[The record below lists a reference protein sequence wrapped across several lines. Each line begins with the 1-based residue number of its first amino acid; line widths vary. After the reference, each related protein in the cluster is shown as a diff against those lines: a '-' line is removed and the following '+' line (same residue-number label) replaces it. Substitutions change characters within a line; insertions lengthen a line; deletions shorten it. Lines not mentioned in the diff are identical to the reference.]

1 MARGQQAK
9 AELSELEKQRLQN
22 IAERDAALS
31 ELKQQARG
39 IGLQSRPKPTNGA
52 SKPAK
57 KKAPAQRVKQEEV
70 GPRRTSS
77 RLAGIQADS
86 EVAKRK
92 ADREYEAA
100 QEAVRAKRQRISG
113 DLALGDILVAGKKSS
128 INGFGLGVHVVDR
141 GAKPYERTF
150 GEEDI
155 KETTNK
161 DLKKLRE
168 KFNSLGLWEAWEPNG
183 EAKILDNDIIHR

>member
-9 AELSELEKQRLQN
+9 AELSELEKQRLKN

-52 SKPAK
+52 SKPIK
-57 KKAPAQRVKQEEV
+57 KKAPIQRVKQEEV
-70 GPRRTSS
+70 VPRRTSS

-92 ADREYEAA
+92 ADQEYEAA
-100 QEAVRAKRQRISG
+100 QEAARVKRQRISG
-113 DLALGDILVAGKKSS
+113 DLALGDILVAGKKSN
-128 INGFGLGVHVVDR
+128 INGFGLGVDVVNR
-141 GAKPYERTF
+141 GARPYERTF

-161 DLKKLRE
+161 DLRKLRE
-168 KFNSLGLWEAWEPNG
+168 NFNSLNLWEAWEPNG
-183 EAKILDNDIIHR
+183 KTKIPNTCIIHR